1 MKYAKPVINNK
12 FWIVKDENINIAT
25 VEKRDDSYV
34 VIENN
39 VKVVFASEKEVD
51 EHFKESIFKNTPK
64 DIIVS
69 NKKHDI
75 DGYPTKTKPFN
86 VEWFDSIP
94 TYTNIEKSKDRYC
107 AGFYG
112 VRFEGGTFLGNN
124 PKLLT
129 ITEKCIDF
137 VGPFKTEMEA
147 NINISTKK
155 KQVKQGIV

>member
-75 DGYPTKTKPFN
+75 DGYPTKTKPFTH
-86 VEWFDSIP
+86 VDVCPP
-94 TYTNIEKSKDRYC
+94 TPQAQC
-107 AGFYG
+107 
-112 VRFEGGTFLGNN
+112 
-124 PKLLT
+124 
-129 ITEKCIDF
+129 
-137 VGPFKTEMEA
+137 
-147 NINISTKK
+147 
-155 KQVKQGIV
+155 

>member
-1 MKYAKPVINNK
+1 MKYAKSVIADK

-25 VEKRDDSYV
+25 VEKRKDSFV

-39 VKVVFASEKEVD
+39 VKVVFDSANEVEK
-51 EHFKESIFKNTPK
+51 HFKEDIFKNIPK
-64 DIIVS
+64 NIEVTKVQS
-69 NKKHDI
+69 DI

-86 VEWFDSIP
+86 VQWFDSIP
-94 TYTNIEKSKDRYC
+94 TYTKTEKSQDRYC
-107 AGFYG
+107 AGYYG

-129 ITEKCIDF
+129 ITEKCLDF

-155 KQVKQGIV
+155 KQVKQGLV

>member
-1 MKYAKPVINNK
+1 V
-12 FWIVKDENINIAT
+12 
-25 VEKRDDSYV
+25 
-34 VIENN
+34 
-39 VKVVFASEKEVD
+39 
-51 EHFKESIFKNTPK
+51 FKNVPK
-64 DIIVS
+64 NLEI
-69 NKKHDI
+69 NKKKSDI
-75 DGYPTKTKPFN
+75 DGYPTKTVPFN
-86 VEWFDSIP
+86 VQWFDNIP
-94 TYTNIEKSKDRYC
+94 TYTKTQKSQDRYC

-129 ITEKCIDF
+129 ITEKCLDF